1 LPAFGQL
8 PPVKYKVSPD
18 GYPILSQFSE
28 EGFIDTF
35 FKIVERFDNDEA
47 YGMRLLASHDGAA
60 VGMNVWVRRGIRGG
74 FDPDTNLIAKHVY
87 REGVRFRRTG
97 PESDRLV
104 AALAQLYEMPATSV
118 RMVEQ
123 LAFTGIALHEDGQ
136 IDIEVQPIKIKLFGY
151 DGPEAPSD
159 LYFES
164 FFNLDLANGFVYWN
178 EKDQDYRAPLI
189 RGLSLPQRG

>member
-1 LPAFGQL
+1 
-8 PPVKYKVSPD
+8 VKYKVSPE

-35 FKIVERFDNDEA
+35 FKIVERFDNEEC
-47 YGMRLLASHDGAA
+47 YGLRLLASHDGET

-74 FDPDTNLIAKHVY
+74 FDADTNLIGKHVY
-87 REGVRFRRTG
+87 REGVRFDRTG
-97 PESDRLV
+97 PESDRLL
-104 AALAQLYEMPATSV
+104 AALAQLYEMPVSSL

-123 LAFTGIALHEDGQ
+123 LPFTGIALHQNGQ
-136 IDIEVQPIKIKLFGY
+136 VDMEIQPIKIKLFGC
-151 DGPEAPSD
+151 DGPDDGTER
-159 LYFES
+159 YFES

-189 RGLSLPQRG
+189 KGLSLPQGN